1 MSQRAWRHTKILREL
16 QRFYGVGSDHY
27 HLIFV
32 IRLFWE
38 CWYAVSNARTTKD
51 PVKLPS
57 MNYNLRVVSASAR
70 S

>member
-16 QRFYGVGSDHY
+16 QRFYGVGSIPTNHC

-38 CWYAVSNARTTKD
+38 RWYAVSNARNVYRPPKIQ
-51 PVKLPS
+51 
-57 MNYNLRVVSASAR
+57 
-70 S
+70 